1 MIHVIRKLCLL
12 PVRSTSSPPP
22 PQNRGIVK
30 TQEKRGGGRGDG
42 GGRNYGDGAPQAR
55 RGGREGGGQGRGI
68 SSPNRR
74 LPPPLPHF
82 FSRSPHAP
90 PKHTPVP
97 PDGKPSEKSY
107 KRRPRSHC
115 QISNDF
121 TILPSFPRLLKNLK
135 ASPCFAIFSNKSK
148 KAITM
153 SSMQLFKDVIVSEIP
168 DSYAKASL
176 GRNSSNIHS
185 FALAR

>member
-1 MIHVIRKLCLL
+1 MFAS
-12 PVRSTSSPPP
+12 STFDQLSSPSPKSGNC
-22 PQNRGIVK
+22 QNAG
-30 TQEKRGGGRGDG
+30 EKRGGGGGTEEEEITATGRRKPDG
-42 GGRNYGDGAPQAR
+42 E
-55 RGGREGGGQGRGI
+55 GGREEGKGGEFLVQI
-68 SSPNRR
+68 AAYL
-74 LPPPLPHF
+74 LPPPIF

-121 TILPSFPRLLKNLK
+121 TILPSFPRLLKNLE
-135 ASPCFAIFSNKSK
+135 ASPCFAISSNKSN

>member
-1 MIHVIRKLCLL
+1 MFAS
-12 PVRSTSSPPP
+12 STFDQLSSPSPKSRNC
-22 PQNRGIVK
+22 QNAG
-30 TQEKRGGGRGDG
+30 EKRRGDG

-55 RGGREGGGQGRGI
+55 RGGIGREEGKGGAFLVQI
-68 SSPNRR
+68 AAY
-74 LPPPLPHF
+74 LPPSPHF

-90 PKHTPVP
+90 PKHTPVS

-135 ASPCFAIFSNKSK
+135 ASPCFAISSNKSN